1 MAATEFVTNEGDRL
15 GSVGSNVRMELYG
28 FRKVATEG
36 PCRDPRPMPLKISA
50 RAKWNAWQKLG
61 NLSPEVA
68 MEQYISLLSDK
79 FPGWMKDTSAGMR
92 ELEPSRPEVSDSA
105 ASDLSTT
112 LSHQQMII
120 TERELEQESDS
131 KDRSP
136 LTEPDLE
143 NNVKK

>member
-1 MAATEFVTNEGDRL
+1 MSDRQ
-15 GSVGSNVRMELYG
+15 YC
-28 FRKVATEG
+28 FR
-36 PCRDPRPMPLKISA
+36 CA
-50 RAKWNAWQKLG
+50 RNAWQKLG
-61 NLSPEVA
+61 NMNPEVA

-79 FPGWMKDTSAGMR
+79 FPGWIKDTSAGMS
-92 ELEPSRPEVSDSA
+92 EHETTRPEVSGSD

-136 LTEPDLE
+136 LTETDLE
-143 NNVKK
+143 NNVRF